1 MANIKRQQL
10 RAGSRLPTTLP
21 TFHDLSRAN
30 ALGVDSLARIS
41 QQSARYPGGHLKGMN
56 FFRALGHPVVFPR
69 AIASV
74 RPKRARRAAEK
85 CGLTNEKRLR
95 AIVKRKEIVGENSA
109 AIGQAETCETS
120 RASADF
126 ELDTNKK
133 APPSLAG
140 LELSGNDGAFDVYY
154 AYRRLR
160 LA

>member
-95 AIVKRKEIVGENSA
+95 AIVKRKAAKRNRRRKQRRNRSGRDLRNIKGERRFRIRHKQKSPAVAGGARIVG
-109 AIGQAETCETS
+109 Q
-120 RASADF
+120 
-126 ELDTNKK
+126 
-133 APPSLAG
+133 
-140 LELSGNDGAFDVYY
+140 
-154 AYRRLR
+154 
-160 LA
+160 